1 MSRFHVPSNPRGW
14 TEEGLCVGLS
24 LLGSVAIFEVLN
36 KPTPVAS
43 LVALLISAVVGF
55 GAGWWIVH
63 SRRPK
68 RAVAVSAA
76 VLVAVIVEAAV
87 PTTWHHLLVD
97 PTTWHRVASSL
108 RVGADRTLLAAC
120 VLVSLAGASERV
132 ACGDRDRPGTVAH
145 PALAVLPALVL
156 VTWSAAAA
164 PGLVSGLLC
173 AGLIILGSL
182 AVLVGDWPRHDTGA
196 DRDGALDRA
205 ERRRGL
211 AVALLP
217 PLGAFLAVV
226 LSVSLSGAL
235 GTSRGGSINSSQ
247 ESTVEALVTNVVGFA
262 SQDPKVVLFRASSKI
277 PTYWQVAV
285 LTRQVDGTWEVPST
299 LARVLEG
306 KGVARTSGNRTE
318 SDVGVRSRMAANV
331 TIVSYS
337 GRLLPVPLGT
347 AAVQGP
353 WPTQMVGGAVVQQRP
368 TTTGEQYSAT
378 ASASAT
384 NQNGSLPPAEENTDA
399 ANGESEPVVSR
410 NIPAAVQTMARQ
422 VVAGTDGQAAM
433 VQQLVNWFRSG
444 RFQYS
449 TAAQPVSPHGSPVVV
464 SFLTRTKVG
473 NCQTFTDAFAMMAQ
487 SLGIPVRVAV
497 GFTSGTR
504 KPSGQSA
511 VTGADAHTW
520 PQVFVDPK
528 SGWESVEPTPAS
540 SATAI
545 APTGVLGVG
554 PRSTRTSPTLPKQ
567 SRQTPTSVAS
577 PTSRSTTPVPTSATP
592 TVPNVSPESRPVAGV
607 TQGVPALW
615 LIVGAVALV
624 GILVGVAAAVRRR
637 RFRSRLEPP
646 QAVVE
651 AWRESD
657 RSLARLG
664 LGCPSG
670 RTHLD
675 HVRQL
680 REAIVGL
687 RWIGSESS
695 QAERLGLEQLVSDVE
710 SLALLEREV
719 RYGGRLVGDEEA
731 SAAWAAAGRVR
742 RSLRYHRLGRA
753 ARGLVLAR
761 KAPGPNHSGTEP
773 GAYASSGHGAN
784 RE

>member
-1 MSRFHVPSNPRGW
+1 MLEVGSGDTVFTTFTASRSLGSLRDPRCAIGRGSVMSRFHVPSNPRGW
-14 TEEGLCVGLS
+14 TDEGLCVGLS

-55 GAGWWIVH
+55 GAGWWIVR

-132 ACGDRDRPGTVAH
+132 AYGDRDRPGTVAH

-226 LSVSLSGAL
+226 LSVSVSGAL
-235 GTSRGGSINSSQ
+235 GTSRGGSTDSSQ

-262 SQDPKVVLFRASSKI
+262 SQDPNVVLFRASSKI

-318 SDVGVRSRMAANV
+318 SDVSCPV
-331 TIVSYS
+331 TLCGQGDYRSYS
-337 GRLLPVPLGT
+337 R
-347 AAVQGP
+347 
-353 WPTQMVGGAVVQQRP
+353 
-368 TTTGEQYSAT
+368 
-378 ASASAT
+378 
-384 NQNGSLPPAEENTDA
+384 
-399 ANGESEPVVSR
+399 
-410 NIPAAVQTMARQ
+410 ARCSQ
-422 VVAGTDGQAAM
+422 
-433 VQQLVNWFRSG
+433 
-444 RFQYS
+444 
-449 TAAQPVSPHGSPVVV
+449 
-464 SFLTRTKVG
+464 
-473 NCQTFTDAFAMMAQ
+473 
-487 SLGIPVRVAV
+487 
-497 GFTSGTR
+497 
-504 KPSGQSA
+504 
-511 VTGADAHTW
+511 
-520 PQVFVDPK
+520 
-528 SGWESVEPTPAS
+528 
-540 SATAI
+540 
-545 APTGVLGVG
+545 
-554 PRSTRTSPTLPKQ
+554 
-567 SRQTPTSVAS
+567 
-577 PTSRSTTPVPTSATP
+577 
-592 TVPNVSPESRPVAGV
+592 
-607 TQGVPALW
+607 
-615 LIVGAVALV
+615 
-624 GILVGVAAAVRRR
+624 
-637 RFRSRLEPP
+637 
-646 QAVVE
+646 
-651 AWRESD
+651 
-657 RSLARLG
+657 
-664 LGCPSG
+664 CPSG
-670 RTHLD
+670 H
-675 HVRQL
+675 RQFTAPG
-680 REAIVGL
+680 RPIWWEAPSCSNA
-687 RWIGSESS
+687 RQRPESS
-695 QAERLGLEQLVSDVE
+695 TRRQRPPRRPTKTVRCRL
-710 SLALLEREV
+710 
-719 RYGGRLVGDEEA
+719 
-731 SAAWAAAGRVR
+731 
-742 RSLRYHRLGRA
+742 
-753 ARGLVLAR
+753 
-761 KAPGPNHSGTEP
+761 P
-773 GAYASSGHGAN
+773 
-784 RE
+784 